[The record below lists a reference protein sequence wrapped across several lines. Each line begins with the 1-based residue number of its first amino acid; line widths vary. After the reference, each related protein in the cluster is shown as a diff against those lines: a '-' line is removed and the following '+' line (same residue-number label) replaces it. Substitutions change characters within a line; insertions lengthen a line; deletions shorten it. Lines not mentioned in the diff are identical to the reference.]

1 MTAKPDP
8 LAARPRDASTVDG
21 RSPEFRRD
29 IEPMRDGVRMNGG
42 SRDLTPREAALL
54 AVAFWEFGG
63 HFVTADAI
71 SATCAQWDNPD
82 ETDKTVHAL
91 QRLCGRGLLARD
103 PDNPHVFRLTRPHGR
118 DLARRLAADHT
129 KE

>member
-1 MTAKPDP
+1 MTRPDP
-8 LAARPRDASTVDG
+8 LAARPLNAAAADAC
-21 RSPEFRRD
+21 SPEHRRD
-29 IEPMRDGVRMNGG
+29 NEPPRNGVHPHGRP
-42 SRDLTPREAALL
+42 RDLTPREAAIL

-118 DLARRLAADHT
+118 DLARRLAADPS